1 MKLATCRCHGAEF
14 QRLVI
19 RGQRR
24 HFRLGS
30 EIPFSLAQA
39 REMAQANRKLAR
51 EGVDPLAEKR
61 GAYGIPSCAVATE
74 RLVEQERSGWR
85 KPRHGGDWMA
95 RRHAFPR
102 SGRTPVSVVTSDD
115 VLEILGPI
123 CIWPAKAPTARVMR
137 RRIRTV
143 LESAVAMEF
152 RAANPRDR
160 VGLVLP

>member
-1 MKLATCRCHGAEF
+1 MRSATCQCHGAEV

-19 RGQRR
+19 RGRRR

-39 REMAQANRKLAR
+39 REMAQANRKLAQ
-51 EGVDPLAEKR
+51 GGDPLAEKR
-61 GAYGIPSCAVATE
+61 RAYGIPSCAVATE

-85 KPRHGGDWMA
+85 EPRHGGDWMA

-102 SGRTPVSVVTSDD
+102 RGRTPVSVVTSDD

-123 CIWPAKAPTARVMR
+123 CIWPR
-137 RRIRTV
+137 RLQPPV
-143 LESAVAMEF
+143 
-152 RAANPRDR
+152 
-160 VGLVLP
+160 